1 MGALQRPKA
10 GALAL
15 IGVLPRLLLLGYI
28 FLGERDALLIFYR
41 SLEGRPFLAALAASA
56 LLTNLVVYVRTKST
70 AITQILHGT
79 GLCGKCFICLRPPS
93 LLVIRTP
100 PLHLYQ
106 CIRVYSKLILTGK
119 GGGDRAN
126 QREG

>member
-79 GLCGKCFICLRPPS
+79 GLCGKCFICLRTPSSYDPILSPPPY
-93 LLVIRTP
+93 T
-100 PLHLYQ
+100 LYM
-106 CIRVYSKLILTGK
+106 CIVLINSGK
-119 GGGDRAN
+119 GW
-126 QREG
+126 